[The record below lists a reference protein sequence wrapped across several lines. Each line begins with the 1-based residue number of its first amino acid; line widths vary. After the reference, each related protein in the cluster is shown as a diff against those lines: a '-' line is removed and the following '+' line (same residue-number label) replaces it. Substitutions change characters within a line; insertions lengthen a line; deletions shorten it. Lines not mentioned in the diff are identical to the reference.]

1 MHSCDTRS
9 EQKTRQ
15 GGFMAEALSP
25 FKSSDAEAQYLAAYD
40 RVLSEWP
47 IPFEAAAI
55 STPFGNT
62 HAIVSGPPDASPMVL
77 LHGNFAS
84 ATMWRSNIADLSCSR
99 RVYALDIIGNLGKS
113 RAVYRPRTRLDYA
126 EWLEAVFSQLG
137 LAQAAVVGLSYGA
150 FLALNLAI
158 YAPGLVTHLV
168 MLSPDLPL
176 APLAFTG
183 LLFGTA
189 MTLFPTRWTVSQFLQ
204 RTSVKGYQANDPYL
218 EQRIIGNTQARSLWH
233 LRPRFTKAELRSLTT
248 RTLALWG
255 EKEILWNPKTAME
268 CARRLWPDLEVDI
281 MPNCGHALNRDD
293 PFQVDA
299 RILEFIEN

>member
-1 MHSCDTRS
+1 MHPCDTRT
-9 EQKTRQ
+9 EQKTGQ
-15 GGFMAEALSP
+15 GGFMSEALSP
-25 FKSSDAEAQYLAAYD
+25 FKSSNAEVQYLAAYD

-47 IPFEAAAI
+47 IPFAAVTI
-55 STPFGNT
+55 STRFGST
-62 HAIVSGPPDASPMVL
+62 HAIVSGPPDAPPIVL

-84 ATMWRSNIADLSCSR
+84 ATMWQPNIADLSHLR
-99 RVYALDIIGNLGKS
+99 RVYALDILGNLGKS

-126 EWLEAVFSQLG
+126 EWLEAVFCQLG
-137 LAQAAVVGLSYGA
+137 MDQAAVVGLSYGA

-158 YAPGLVTHLV
+158 YAPRLVTRLV

-176 APLAFTG
+176 APITFTG

-189 MTLFPTRWTVSQFLQ
+189 MTLFPTRRTVSQFLQ

-218 EQRIIGNTQARSLWH
+218 EQRIIGNTQVRSLWH
-233 LRPRFTKAELRSLTT
+233 LRPRFTKAELRSLST

-255 EKEILWNPKTAME
+255 EKEILWNPRTAME
-268 CARRLWPDLEVDI
+268 CARRLWPDLEADI
-281 MPNCGHALNRDD
+281 LPNCGHALNRDD
-293 PFQVDA
+293 PCQVDA

>member
-9 EQKTRQ
+9 EQKTGQ
-15 GGFMAEALSP
+15 GGFMSEALSP
-25 FKSSDAEAQYLAAYD
+25 FKSSDAEVQYLVAYD

-47 IPFEAAAI
+47 IPFEVVTI
-55 STPFGNT
+55 STRFGST
-62 HAIVSGPPDASPMVL
+62 HAIVSGPPDAPPIVL

-84 ATMWRSNIADLSCSR
+84 ATMWRPNIADLSHLR

-113 RAVYRPRTRLDYA
+113 RAVYHPRTRLDYA
-126 EWLEAVFSQLG
+126 EWLEAVFCQLG
-137 LAQAAVVGLSYGA
+137 LGQAAVVGLSYGA
-150 FLALNLAI
+150 FLALNLAL
-158 YAPGLVTHLV
+158 YAPRLVTHLV

-176 APLAFTG
+176 ARITFTG

-189 MTLFPTRWTVSQFLQ
+189 MTLFPTRRTVSQFLQ
-204 RTSVKGYQANDPYL
+204 RTSVKGYRANDPYL

-233 LRPRFTKAELRSLTT
+233 LRPRFSKAELQSLST

-255 EKEILWNPKTAME
+255 EKEILWNPRTAME
-268 CARRLWPDLEVDI
+268 CARRLWPDLEADI
-281 MPNCGHALNRDD
+281 LPNCGHALNRDD
-293 PFQVDA
+293 PCQVDA